1 KERRALPLADTLVAR
16 GPVPTRR
23 SLPNMPERVA
33 HGVNE
38 NFEPSVGVEGD
49 SGIVF
54 SLPAERTPACPRSTS
69 GRRLCCVPDRVVS
82 AEGEDFQTPVFV
94 DAGDGV
100 AHDIAPQIR
109 PCRPLRGP
117 RGGLHKVPDAIV
129 GIAREDFHSSVGV
142 SRRRRTS
149 GDCAAEID
157 PRSAP
162 GRLGAS
168 GCQGENTRNHR
179 GYRTKTTH
187 REVILTMTRV
197 RGQRCRVPVDTPPE
211 KRRTARNSPF
221 GKRGSDVC
229 CSTAL
234 I

>member
-82 AEGEDFQTPVFV
+82 AEGEDF
-94 DAGDGV
+94 
-100 AHDIAPQIR
+100 
-109 PCRPLRGP
+109 
-117 RGGLHKVPDAIV
+117 
-129 GIAREDFHSSVGV
+129 HSPVGV